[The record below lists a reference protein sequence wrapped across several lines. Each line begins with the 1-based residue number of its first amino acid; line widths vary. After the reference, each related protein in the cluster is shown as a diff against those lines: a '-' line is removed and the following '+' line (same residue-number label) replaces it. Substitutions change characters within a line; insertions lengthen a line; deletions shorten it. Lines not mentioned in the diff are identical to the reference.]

1 MIDKKTDKYI
11 LDLKEVINDKEKFVE
26 AAYNLRMSDFESNYY
41 NWHIYGSVCASMVMV
56 KSLNSSS
63 FKDMYVKSIIDL
75 EKIRQYIDFSDSI
88 SINEGVLN
96 TTEFDNNKDYSK
108 FCNLNELVLE
118 EVVPIE
124 LIQNLIFISDVVNR
138 SLYEREISKKS
149 LDMLIDYINS
159 SINIYISKSDSFD
172 SVGDDLYISIKD
184 NSIVLIL
191 FYLFD

>member
-1 MIDKKTDKYI
+1 MVDKKADKYI

-56 KSLNSSS
+56 KSLNNNS

-118 EVVPIE
+118 EVVPNE

-138 SLYEREISKKS
+138 SLYEREISKKT